1 MGIQLLLFEME
12 VLFGLGELPSNGVDH
27 DFLFFHDGQERR
39 LLAKGSLDFVRLSLA
54 FELELA
60 EVVLKALDLE
70 PELIVFRLVHSPVI
84 SLLFDILGVLNQQFV
99 LLDLERISLL
109 SEVESFL
116 LCLAISPL
124 DIIQVS
130 SELP

>member
-1 MGIQLLLFEME
+1 
-12 VLFGLGELPSNGVDH
+12 
-27 DFLFFHDGQERR
+27 
-39 LLAKGSLDFVRLSLA
+39 LDFVSLSLT

-60 EVVLKALDLE
+60 EVVLKALNLE
-70 PELIVFRLVHSPVI
+70 PELITFRLVYSPMI

-124 DIIQVS
+124 NII
-130 SELP
+130 

>member
-1 MGIQLLLFEME
+1 
-12 VLFGLGELPSNGVDH
+12 
-27 DFLFFHDGQERR
+27 
-39 LLAKGSLDFVRLSLA
+39 
-54 FELELA
+54 
-60 EVVLKALDLE
+60 
-70 PELIVFRLVHSPVI
+70 LVHSPVI